1 MKSRPPRRL
10 AISQMVQKRLAR
22 SWDSRPAEWG
32 PIIILRGNNP
42 QDRMSALGQK
52 QTSKHCPVN
61 VRFTPKSGH
70 RNSVVRCPL
79 CAKSRHW
86 APQQKRRY
94 SILVRQL
101 LPAATCGGPPE
112 PRSKSNR
119 GESQLSVMWS
129 DQSRNLV
136 RYAGML
142 KSRLDEQ
149 PSFPRGAP
157 RATWGRRGD

>member
-1 MKSRPPRRL
+1 VAALNLIQVKCPKPIRND
-10 AISQMVQKRLAR
+10 KRIEVTTTTTTGDIANG
-22 SWDSRPAEWG
+22 SKTASKEQGFATGGMG

-61 VRFTPKSGH
+61 VRFTPKNRH
-70 RNSVVRCPL
+70 RRARGGCPL

-112 PRSKSNR
+112 PRSKSN
-119 GESQLSVMWS
+119 
-129 DQSRNLV
+129 
-136 RYAGML
+136 
-142 KSRLDEQ
+142 
-149 PSFPRGAP
+149 
-157 RATWGRRGD
+157 WGR